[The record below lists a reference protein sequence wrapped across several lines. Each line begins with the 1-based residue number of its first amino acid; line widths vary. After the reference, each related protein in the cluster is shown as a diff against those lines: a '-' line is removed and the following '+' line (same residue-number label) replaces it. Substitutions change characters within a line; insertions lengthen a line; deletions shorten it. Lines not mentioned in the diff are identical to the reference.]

1 MSEKETSIH
10 PLVQL
15 TLKNI
20 DFDLSFE
27 LQQFEESQQKKVE
40 SLAVVESSPIPH
52 DLPKQPIDY
61 HYVSSPPP
69 EEEDDNIPVAS
80 RIIPDKYSLK
90 EIIFTP
96 WAMFGLIIFIA
107 TNALVFINWDL
118 NSSQTDMVENNNSLV
133 EESTNNQTPENN
145 LPVVSSGE
153 ETSTNS
159 TPQEEVS
166 FELPSPPDLP
176 SPLPPNENGNNAQSN
191 VNNQNEDNNLYP
203 NLKTALLSEA
213 VMYLAESNGENLSP
227 VNMPQGD
234 MVGGNS
240 PQYHLITDYKSP
252 EHFARVRE
260 KIPSAVVTN
269 VNQEIKI
276 QLGVFDNNSL
286 AQQQAQQ
293 IQQTQQLA
301 VNVIATR

>member
-27 LQQFEESQQKKVE
+27 LRQFEESRQTPVE

-52 DLPKQPIDY
+52 DLPKQPINYDF
-61 HYVSSPPP
+61 VSSAS
-69 EEEDDNIPVAS
+69 ENDDDNIPVAS
-80 RIIPDKYSLK
+80 RIITDKYSLK

-96 WAMFGLIIFIA
+96 WAIFGLILFITA
-107 TNALVFINWDL
+107 NALIFINWDL
-118 NSSQTDMVENNNSLV
+118 NSSQRQVAEG
-133 EESTNNQTPENN
+133 EEGLSEEVQETNNLEEDISLNN
-145 LPVVSSGE
+145 
-153 ETSTNS
+153 
-159 TPQEEVS
+159 QEEISSSPLPQQEVNL
-166 FELPSPPDLP
+166 ELPSPPNLP
-176 SPLPPNENGNNAQSN
+176 SSLPTEENMSDNQAQGNNP
-191 VNNQNEDNNLYP
+191 YP

-213 VMYLAESNGENLSP
+213 VMYLAESDVQNPPPLNVTQGNGS
-227 VNMPQGD
+227 
-234 MVGGNS
+234 NS

-252 EHFARVRE
+252 EHFAKIRE
-260 KIPSAVVTN
+260 VIPTAVVTN

-276 QLGVFDNNSL
+276 QLGVFNDNAQ

-293 IQQTQQLA
+293 LQQTQQLP
-301 VNVIATR
+301 VSVVVTR